1 MTRRVADEIARAVTT
16 LTDAGVASPRADA
29 EWLLAA
35 VLGVDRGRLLV
46 ADDLDDDTTARYRAA
61 VARRAARE
69 PLQHIT
75 GTAAFGSVDLAVGP
89 GVFVPRPETE
99 LLLQWALDRLA
110 TAVPTTPVRIAD
122 LCSGSGALAIALAD
136 AVPDADVYA
145 VENSAAAL
153 EWLRGNATAAGT
165 DLVDPTRPAAIEVIA
180 ADVTDLEAMTAAIP
194 PGSIDI
200 IVSNPPY
207 VPTATPVDP
216 EVRADPSV
224 AVFGGDDGLAVI
236 APMVPVIARLLRPG
250 GWVGIEHDD
259 TTADL
264 VSALLARG
272 GAFVDVT
279 AHTDLAG
286 RPRFVTA
293 RRHADAADRDTTATV

>member
-1 MTRRVADEIARAVTT
+1 MTRRVADEMAAAVTT

-46 ADDLDDDTTARYRAA
+46 ADDLDDDTAARYRAA
-61 VARRAARE
+61 VARRATRE

-99 LLLQWALDRLA
+99 LLLQWALDRIET
-110 TAVPTTPVRIAD
+110 TAPSTRIAD

-136 AVPDADVYA
+136 AVPGADVYA

-153 EWLRGNATAAGT
+153 EWLRRNAADARRADGT
-165 DLVDPTRPAAIEVIA
+165 DPSAIEVVA
-180 ADVTDLEAMTAAIP
+180 ADVTDLAAMTAAIP

-200 IVSNPPY
+200 VVSNPPY
-207 VPTATPVDP
+207 VPVAAPVDP

-224 AVFGGDDGLAVI
+224 AVFGGDDGLSVI

-264 VSALLARG
+264 VIGLLARSG
-272 GAFVDVT
+272 TFADVT
-279 AHTDLAG
+279 PHTDLAG

-293 RRHADAADRDTTATV
+293 RRHTDAADRDTTATV